1 MAQSTSAL
9 LLVAPS
15 AFASNAETRLDN
27 AFMEDSE
34 NGGVADHQQAVR
46 RAALAEHAAL
56 CDLLRRLGCRLT
68 LIEQSANDT
77 PDACFP
83 NNLFSTHASL
93 SPSLP
98 ASAAAAV
105 LVQYAMRA
113 PSRRREW
120 PALEQKLKEVGYPP
134 ARAIGDC
141 SHGADDQSDH
151 EALEGTGSLVLD
163 RVHGV
168 AYMAESPRSSLALL
182 SAAVAAGVLPGIHRI
197 VAFRAADASGRA
209 IYHTNV
215 IMAIGSAWAVICPE
229 CIPDAAERERV
240 VAELRA
246 VGSRTIVEISAAQM
260 AEFCGNILEV
270 CDGSGRAAIVM
281 SVRARSAF
289 TAAQLEALGA
299 ACAGGVHAVAFE
311 TIERVGGGGVRCCI
325 AELFGL

>member
-27 AFMEDSE
+27 AFMED
-34 NGGVADHQQAVR
+34 NGGVADQQQAVR
-46 RAALAEHAAL
+46 RAALAEHGAL
-56 CDLLRRLGCRLT
+56 CDMLRRLGCNLT
-68 LIEQSANDT
+68 LIEQSASDT

-83 NNLFSTHASL
+83 NNLFSTHAFSL
-93 SPSLP
+93 PSSP
-98 ASAAAAV
+98 ASAAAATT

-120 PALEQKLKEVGYPP
+120 PALEQKLKQVGYPT
-134 ARAIGDC
+134 ALAVGDC
-141 SHGADDQSDH
+141 SHSAEDQSDH

-163 RVHGV
+163 RVHGI

-182 SAAVAAGVLPGIHRI
+182 TAAVGAGSLPGIHRI
-197 VAFRAADASGRA
+197 VAFRATDAPGRA

-215 IMAIGSAWAVICPE
+215 IMAVGSAWAVVCTE
-229 CIPDAAERERV
+229 CIPDATERERV
-240 VAELRA
+240 AAELRA
-246 VGSRTIVEISAAQM
+246 VDGRTVVEISVAQM
-260 AEFCGNILEV
+260 GEFCGNILEV
-270 CDGSGRAAIVM
+270 RDGSGRAAIVM
-281 SVRARSAF
+281 SARARSAF
-289 TAAQLEALGA
+289 TAAQLEVLGA